1 MEFKDLVRR
10 RRSCRAYADTAVS
23 DAQLTAVLGAA
34 AWAPSPLNLQPW
46 QFIIIK
52 DPVTKKRIREAGEE
66 ARRSVVDQSGP
77 AWAGKYA
84 MNFIS
89 EAPVLIAV
97 VVDPTKGGLGDFFG
111 QRHGAL
117 QAASACIQNMLLAAA
132 DQGLGS
138 LWFTFFSPEKVKAV
152 LGVPDNL
159 ELAGIVPL
167 GKPNGGLKP
176 PPRKELVVYRDK
188 YGDTDA

>member
-1 MEFKDLVRR
+1 MEFKALVRR
-10 RRSCRAYADTAVS
+10 RRSCRAYAETAVTE
-23 DAQLTAVLGAA
+23 AQLEAVLKAA

-46 QFIIIK
+46 QFIVIT
-52 DPVTKKRIREAGEE
+52 DPITRKRIREAGEE
-66 ARRSVVDQSGP
+66 ARRSVVDQNGP
-77 AWAGKYA
+77 AWVVKYA
-84 MNFIS
+84 VNFIA

-97 VVDPTKGGLGDFFG
+97 VVDPTKGGLGEYFG

-117 QAASACIQNMLLAAA
+117 QAASACIQNMMLAAT

-152 LGVPDNL
+152 LDIPDHL

-167 GKPNGGLKP
+167 GIPTGGLKA
-176 PPRKELVVYRDK
+176 PPRKELVVFREK
-188 YGDTDA
+188 YGNTDA